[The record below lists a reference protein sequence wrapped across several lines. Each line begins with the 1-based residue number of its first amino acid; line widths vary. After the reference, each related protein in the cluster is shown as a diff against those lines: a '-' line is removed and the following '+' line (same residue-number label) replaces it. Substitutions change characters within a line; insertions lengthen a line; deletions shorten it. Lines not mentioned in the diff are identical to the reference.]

1 MSFPE
6 QQEDKIVT
14 FALSPKDYWYELKLA
29 KFLYKIDKIE
39 GPTIEDLAVWC
50 HNFAI
55 GALSRQ
61 LGQLYVVSSK
71 KSRQEIQEDQKNLLP
86 DFEKVLPNPL
96 ITPVPR
102 PNAQV
107 PPQPKYEIPLI
118 DDVQDESQKIVED
131 VQKEI
136 EEWIKEQ

>member
-6 QQEDKIVT
+6 QQEDKIIT
-14 FALSPKDYWYELKLA
+14 FALSPKDYYYELKLA
-29 KFLYKIDKIE
+29 KFLYKIDRIE

-61 LGQLYVVSSK
+61 LGQRYVVSSFK
-71 KSRQEIQEDQKNLLP
+71 KKEAVEEQKENILP
-86 DFEKVLPNPL
+86 DFDNVLPNPL

-102 PNAQV
+102 AQ
-107 PPQPKYEIPLI
+107 Q
-118 DDVQDESQKIVED
+118 
-131 VQKEI
+131 
-136 EEWIKEQ
+136 

>member
-1 MSFPE
+1 MSFAE

-29 KFLYKIDKIE
+29 KFLYQIDRIE

-61 LGQLYVVSSK
+61 LGQRYIVTSFK
-71 KSRQEIQEDQKNLLP
+71 KKQIEEQKENLLP
-86 DFEKVLPNPL
+86 DFDKILPNPL
-96 ITPVPR
+96 IAPVPR
-102 PNAQV
+102 TRAQI
-107 PPQPKYEIPLI
+107 PLQKQEIPELN
-118 DDVQDESQKIVED
+118 VEVEDESQKIVDEI
-131 VQKEI
+131 QKDI
-136 EEWIKEQ
+136 EEWIER